1 MATSKYQMRQSQ
13 VGSGSQCLIS
23 MSGYQEEGFFNLNV
37 KNEFITNLCSQ
48 KLNSIICLKL
58 HSCNLLLKAFSVYNN
73 HLI

>member
-23 MSGYQEEGFFNLNV
+23 MSGYQEEGFFNLKV
-37 KNEFITNLCSQ
+37 IINLWSQ

-73 HLI
+73 NNSLN

>member
-37 KNEFITNLCSQ
+37 KNLLIINLCSQ
-48 KLNSIICLKL
+48 KLILIICLKWNAISFQCMYNYHL
-58 HSCNLLLKAFSVYNN
+58 DNLM
-73 HLI
+73 

>member
-37 KNEFITNLCSQ
+37 KNEFITNLCS
-48 KLNSIICLKL
+48 
-58 HSCNLLLKAFSVYNN
+58 
-73 HLI
+73 